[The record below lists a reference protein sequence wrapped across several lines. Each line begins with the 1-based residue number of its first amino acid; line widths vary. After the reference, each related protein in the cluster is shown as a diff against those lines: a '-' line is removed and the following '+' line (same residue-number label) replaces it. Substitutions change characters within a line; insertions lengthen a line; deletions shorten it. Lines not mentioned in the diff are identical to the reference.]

1 MVSCKSESCKILL
14 GMPTIILYDLVIPQ
28 TKKVEHLVSTD
39 STATLQDPGKLTKH
53 NQIGVSQDTSFF
65 GQEYLRTEVS
75 QSFFPAFLVL
85 KYS

>member
-14 GMPTIILYDLVIPQ
+14 GMPTIILHDLVIPQ
-28 TKKVEHLVSTD
+28 TKKHLVSTD
-39 STATLQDPGKLTKH
+39 GTATLQDPGKLTKH